1 MIRDAEGNP
10 LYVCGVARDITERK
24 RAEDALRD
32 EREFVD
38 TAINALQDGFY
49 VLSVEGGGKLV
60 RWNKMF
66 NDVTGFSDE
75 ELSNMT
81 VFDFFDEEGKKE
93 QEQFFLELLE
103 KGKAGIEVEIITID
117 GRRVPCHSQATMI
130 RDAEG
135 NPLYV
140 CGVARDITERKAAER
155 ETVEAKEQWEKSFN
169 AIGEAIFIIDDE
181 YRILRHNRAFTE
193 MVGVTGDLTGR
204 KCYEIVHNEDHA
216 PDSCVT
222 CAAITDGRSCKAE
235 LFEPFLGRYLVVT
248 ADPYIDEQGRV
259 EFVVHTA
266 RDITELE
273 RSNAELDGFA
283 HAIAHDL
290 KGPRASMGVAIDLI
304 KVMGEGPVTDDT
316 FANVGEALD
325 TMARSVDRA
334 MVLVDGLLALARA
347 GQAPVEVTD
356 VDVGRVL
363 RSVLEEKSGVIEER
377 RVEVKVDERL
387 GTIRANEL
395 QVYQVFANLIVN
407 AIKHND
413 SPEPAIEVRSLP
425 ADEPGEHRYLVRDN
439 GPGIPLEDLKR
450 VFLPFFER
458 GKTGETGIGLATVEK
473 IVRVYGGA
481 IRAYNDGGACFEFTL
496 PTRSP

>member
-24 RAEDALRD
+24 RAEEAL
-32 EREFVD
+32 
-38 TAINALQDGFY
+38 
-49 VLSVEGGGKLV
+49 
-60 RWNKMF
+60 
-66 NDVTGFSDE
+66 
-75 ELSNMT
+75 
-81 VFDFFDEEGKKE
+81 
-93 QEQFFLELLE
+93 
-103 KGKAGIEVEIITID
+103 
-117 GRRVPCHSQATMI
+117 
-130 RDAEG
+130 
-135 NPLYV
+135 
-140 CGVARDITERKAAER
+140 
-155 ETVEAKEQWEKSFN
+155 
-169 AIGEAIFIIDDE
+169 
-181 YRILRHNRAFTE
+181 LRA
-193 MVGVTGDLTGR
+193 
-204 KCYEIVHNEDHA
+204 
-216 PDSCVT
+216 
-222 CAAITDGRSCKAE
+222 
-235 LFEPFLGRYLVVT
+235 
-248 ADPYIDEQGRV
+248 
-259 EFVVHTA
+259 
-266 RDITELE
+266 
-273 RSNAELDGFA
+273 NAELDGFA

-290 KGPRASMGVAIDLI
+290 KGPLASMGVAIDLI